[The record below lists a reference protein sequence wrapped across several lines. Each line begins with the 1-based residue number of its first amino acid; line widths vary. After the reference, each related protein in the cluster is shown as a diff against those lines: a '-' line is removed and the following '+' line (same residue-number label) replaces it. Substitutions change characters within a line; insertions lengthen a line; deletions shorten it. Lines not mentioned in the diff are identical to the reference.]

1 MRIRNKQDFWAGV
14 MFIVIGGG
22 FAGFAQQYEFG
33 SGARMGPGYFPT
45 LLGVLLLLLGIL
57 VSWGSTAKSQ
67 PTTEVEKIGWRELI
81 LILGSVAL
89 FGFTLPW
96 LGMVGAVT
104 LLILIAAFASHEVS
118 WKETIGLIIVLLI
131 LSYLLFVKGLELQF
145 PVWPT
150 FLTA

>member
-1 MRIRNKQDFWAGV
+1 MQIRNKQDFWAGV
-14 MFIVIGGG
+14 MFIVIGGA

-33 SGARMGPGYFPT
+33 TGARMGPGYFPT
-45 LLGVLLLLLGIL
+45 MLGVLLLLLGVL
-57 VSWGSTAKSQ
+57 VSFGATSKSQ
-67 PTTEVEKIGWRELI
+67 PETAVAKIGWRELI
-81 LILGSVAL
+81 LILGAVAL

-104 LLILIAAFASHEVS
+104 LLILVAAFASHEFK
-118 WKETIGLIIVLLI
+118 WKETIGLIVVLLI